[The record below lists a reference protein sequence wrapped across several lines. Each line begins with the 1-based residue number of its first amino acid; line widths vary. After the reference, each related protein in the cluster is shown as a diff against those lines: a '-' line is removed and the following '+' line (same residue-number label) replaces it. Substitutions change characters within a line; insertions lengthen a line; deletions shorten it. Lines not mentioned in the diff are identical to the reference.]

1 MMKKLLCA
9 LCALALFALSGC
21 SLAKADSADPG
32 VDILVGAFVSSD
44 GIGYPGR
51 DGPVE
56 AVKTESGWE
65 IPGAEGVWV
74 YVLPLYETD
83 CLRFE
88 PSADP
93 RVEMGGVGAHVDG
106 GMKWRADLA
115 LWNTTEEVVL
125 HFNPLYLRGDG
136 TLYAKPSIGLVVD
149 TELVGQGGGWNCSE
163 SSLAPLVAG
172 SDGNWTTSVEIF
184 YEVTV
189 PARHYV
195 LCRMD
200 EENRELSRQE
210 YLPGELPEEYA
221 PDCAWLLLEKHLVDG
236 TVERQ
241 VFGPG
246 DGSLTTLLPEVG
258 GLCRRSAM
266 SLNWN

>member
-1 MMKKLLCA
+1 MKKLLCA
-9 LCALALFALSGC
+9 LCALALLALPGC
-21 SLAKADSADPG
+21 SLAKADSSDPG
-32 VDILVGAFVSSD
+32 AEILVGAFVSLD

-56 AVKTESGWE
+56 AVKTETGWE

-74 YVLPLYETD
+74 YVLPLYEKD

-93 RVEMGGVGAHVDG
+93 RVEMSGVTAHVDS
-106 GMKWRADLA
+106 GMKWRADLT

-136 TLYAKPSIGLVVD
+136 TLYAKPAIGLVVD

-163 SSLAPLVAG
+163 SSLVPWG
-172 SDGNWTTSVEIF
+172 ERFDQSWSTSVEIF
-184 YEVTV
+184 YDVAV
-189 PARHYV
+189 PARRYV

-200 EENRELSRQE
+200 GENRELSRQE
-210 YLPGELPEEYA
+210 YLPGGLPEEYA
-221 PDCAWLLLEKHLVDG
+221 PDCAWLLLEKHLADG
-236 TVERQ
+236 RVERQ
-241 VFGPG
+241 AFGPR
-246 DGSLTTLLPEVG
+246 DGSLTTLLPEEG
-258 GLCRRSAM
+258 GLCRQM
-266 SLNWN
+266 PTDLLWD